1 MSAVRQC
8 RPGYGSA
15 QGSHKASEG
24 TKGCEKKEGACAD
37 THLVTPHSIASA
49 IKIPLKKSPE
59 IRSKMA
65 GEINVGGF
73 TQILRLA
80 ITPHNQLLHS
90 SGK

>member
-1 MSAVRQC
+1 MSAVGQC

-49 IKIPLKKSPE
+49 IKILLKKSPE

-65 GEINVGGF
+65 GEINVGGVYPN
-73 TQILRLA
+73 IE
-80 ITPHNQLLHS
+80 IGNHTPQPVAAF
-90 SGK
+90 